1 MNALWRDHDDVVI
14 CAYRLDQ
21 FQGDAVIDILRT
33 HPAVIIGGI
42 LQRESVLHSSTAIP
56 SGPPQSASG
65 RRHQQAGWCDVT
77 NPSDS
82 SPEEFTR
89 LRGCLNDLV
98 SVMGLPAVWGG
109 TEPPQILA
117 TLLDAL
123 FGMLRLTFVLVRL
136 SDPDGG
142 PPIEL
147 MRVASPFEGTIRAQ
161 DLTELA
167 RHPLR

>member
-1 MNALWRDHDDVVI
+1 
-14 CAYRLDQ
+14 
-21 FQGDAVIDILRT
+21 
-33 HPAVIIGGI
+33 
-42 LQRESVLHSSTAIP
+42 
-56 SGPPQSASG
+56 
-65 RRHQQAGWCDVT
+65 
-77 NPSDS
+77 
-82 SPEEFTR
+82 
-89 LRGCLNDLV
+89 
-98 SVMGLPAVWGG
+98 MGLPAVWGG

-161 DLTELA
+161 DLTDSLGIPSVSGGRPPQWLPRSELQIGDAHIRVTSVPLGVIGESGLVIAGSQRA
-167 RHPLR
+167 RLSR

>member
-1 MNALWRDHDDVVI
+1 M
-14 CAYRLDQ
+14 
-21 FQGDAVIDILRT
+21 
-33 HPAVIIGGI
+33 
-42 LQRESVLHSSTAIP
+42 
-56 SGPPQSASG
+56 
-65 RRHQQAGWCDVT
+65 T

-82 SPEEFTR
+82 SPEEFAR

-123 FGMLRLTFVLVRL
+123 FGMLRLTFVLIRL

-147 MRVASPFEGTIRAQ
+147 MRIASPFEGVLRAQ
-161 DLTELA
+161 DLTDALGVPS
-167 RHPLR
+167 RGR